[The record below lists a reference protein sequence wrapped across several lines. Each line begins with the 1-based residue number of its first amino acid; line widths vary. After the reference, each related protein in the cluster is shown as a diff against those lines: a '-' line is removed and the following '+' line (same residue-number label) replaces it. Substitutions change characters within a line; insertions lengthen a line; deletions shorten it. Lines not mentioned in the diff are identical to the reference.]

1 MHHLPTSSSQCA
13 VHDCAWLGPTYH
25 DAFDGSPRC
34 WPAGSLMQR
43 HAMEQPRQSRHL
55 PCARMTWD
63 RGRPAPGLAIQG
75 SANTLYLHFGT
86 CDARIVL
93 RCNEVRVTHD
103 PGANLCT
110 INNGL
115 RTRVTTP
122 ERNNNNTK
130 PPDGRQRQQQQQRR
144 QQICGSLLQRPPAPC
159 ANATLTQGSMR
170 QCVRPDAIKRP
181 PAPPWLFRGRT
192 AALALGLAATSP
204 VNQVTMAAPVG
215 LVWSRLRP
223 HGITPTRVCLL
234 TYIRVHAP
242 HAAQSKHTDC
252 IAQ

>member
-159 ANATLTQGSMR
+159 ANATLTQGSM
-170 QCVRPDAIKRP
+170 PSA
-181 PAPPWLFRGRT
+181 LGRT
-192 AALALGLAATSP
+192 RSSGHQHHPGCFEGERLPWPWGWPPLPLSIKSRWRRPSGLSGR
-204 VNQVTMAAPVG
+204 VSGHME
-215 LVWSRLRP
+215 SLR
-223 HGITPTRVCLL
+223 RACVF
-234 TYIRVHAP
+234 
-242 HAAQSKHTDC
+242 
-252 IAQ
+252 